1 MRIVPLLF
9 LVFLAACAP
18 RGLITIYPEAE
29 NIGTVQSIF
38 VATTRARTVD
48 GKFTG
53 HRSPVVSYLHYN
65 ISIPPAHN
73 PGEINWPN
81 IPPDPQKDFLVTRE
95 DRFQYPS
102 QFASALSRS
111 LRARKQSQREV
122 VIFVHGFNNNFA
134 EGLYRMAQLSH
145 DFDLAQ
151 PTIHYSWPSAGNP
164 LGYGYDRDSILFA
177 RDGLEELIKTVD
189 RAGAR
194 KILLVGH
201 SMGALLVMETLR
213 QISIENL
220 NSANRL
226 IDGVALLSPD
236 IDIELFKQQTRRIG
250 RLPDPFVI
258 FTSRKDRALRLS
270 ARLTGQKA
278 RLGNVDDARL
288 LADLK
293 VTLVDVSEFSTGAA
307 GHFTTAKSP
316 TLIRLFSSLPD
327 IDAAFRRDRSGRSGL
342 LPGTV
347 LVVQKATE
355 IILLPVSTK
364 TP

>member
-1 MRIVPLLF
+1 MRIIPVLF
-9 LVFLAACAP
+9 LALLAACTP
-18 RGLITIYPEAE
+18 RGLITIYPDAE
-29 NIGTVQSIF
+29 IVGPQQSIF

-48 GKFTG
+48 GKFTSN
-53 HRSPVVSYLHYN
+53 RSPVVTYLHYD
-65 ISIPPAHN
+65 ISIPPARN
-73 PGEINWPN
+73 LGEINWPN
-81 IPPDPQKDFLVTRE
+81 TPPDPQTDFLVTKE
-95 DRFQYPS
+95 DRFQSSS
-102 QFASALSRS
+102 QFISALSKS

-122 VIFVHGFNNNFA
+122 VIYVHGFNNNFA

-145 DFDLAQ
+145 DFELAQ

-164 LGYGYDRDSILFA
+164 LGYGYDRDSMLYA

-189 RAGAR
+189 RAGA
-194 KILLVGH
+194 KEILLVGH

-213 QISIENL
+213 QISIENPDT
-220 NSANRL
+220 AARL

-288 LADLK
+288 LADLE
-293 VTLVDVSEFSTGAA
+293 VTLVDVSEFSTGGT

-316 TLIRLFSSLPD
+316 ALIRIFASLPE
-327 IDAAFRRDRSGRSGL
+327 IDAAFSRDRSGRSGL

-355 IILLPVSTK
+355 IILLPVSKK

>member
-1 MRIVPLLF
+1 MRVIPILF
-9 LVFLAACAP
+9 LVILAACTP

-29 NIGTVQSIF
+29 SIGTPQSIF
-38 VATTRARTVD
+38 VATTRAPDID
-48 GKFTG
+48 GKFTS

-65 ISIPPAHN
+65 ISIPPTHKL
-73 PGEINWPN
+73 GEINWPN
-81 IPPDPQKDFLVTRE
+81 TPPNPQKDFLVTKE
-95 DRFQYPS
+95 DRFQSSS

-111 LRARKQSQREV
+111 LRTRKQSQREV

-145 DFDLAQ
+145 DFELAQ

-164 LGYGYDRDSILFA
+164 LGYGYDRDSMLYA

-189 RAGAR
+189 RAGANN
-194 KILLVGH
+194 ILLVGH

-213 QISIENL
+213 QISVENP
-220 NSANRL
+220 NRANRL

-236 IDIELFKQQTRRIG
+236 IDIELFKQQTQRIG

-278 RLGNVDDARL
+278 RLGNVNDARI
-288 LADLK
+288 LANLK
-293 VTLVDVSEFSTGAA
+293 VTLVDVSEFSTGGT

-327 IDAAFRRDRSGRSGL
+327 IDAAFRHDRSGRSGI

-355 IILLPVSTK
+355 IILLPSLVK